1 MRTVNTDDIHS
12 LLAVMPPH
20 VASDLKKDLGN
31 GELLEIVMDLGRL
44 PEARFPG
51 REVFIGDHEVT
62 DADIQH
68 VTGLIG
74 AFSGDNR
81 AGLTR
86 TLHRISAI
94 RNREEIGRAHV

>member
-1 MRTVNTDDIHS
+1 MQTVDIDDIRS

-20 VASDLKKDLGN
+20 IASDLRQEIGN
-31 GELLEIVMDLGRL
+31 GDLLEIVMDLGRL
-44 PEARFPG
+44 PEARFPN
-51 REVFIGDHEVT
+51 REILLGDHEVT
-62 DADIQH
+62 EADIQH
-68 VTGLIG
+68 VTSLIG

-94 RNREEIGRAHV
+94 RNPKDRSSD